1 MRDDFFG
8 NLVKTFTRVVIVIP
22 LVIIII
28 APNLHI
34 ATGVG
39 FFDSST
45 YNEKRLLQIFT
56 LLLLV
61 LVPLLS
67 WARKSEWQQL
77 LQQIPTTAWILL
89 SVIFI
94 LGSLSLKQS
103 ALMRM
108 GWNEFGLTF
117 FIFFG
122 IAAVAAL
129 RKDNPALDTTLIFGV
144 TVMASLFFIRFELF
158 RYLDVFSLDM
168 ISNYEF
174 RAGWEPWVVVKR
186 SRELLS
192 DFVHPRF
199 FGQIQSWVIPLLT
212 LPFLWSKKRFS
223 KPIFSLLFILPAAC
237 WITLLIFSG
246 SRGPWLGLVTAIIV
260 TGVLLKQK
268 ALPWIISI
276 MIAILG
282 GSLIYWLLFSAQVEG
297 SGIATHTAKRLTTL
311 NSRPELWNAAWMMSR
326 DYPLLGVG
334 PQHFSYH
341 LDKTLTFRAG
351 HPHMSV
357 LRWAA
362 EYGWISTLLLLSLM
376 VWAFSSWV
384 KSTKQS
390 KLDDRDLNIRV
401 ALTASIITAA
411 SHSLI
416 SGVMIMPLSQL
427 MLVVIIG
434 WIVGIHFSNHP
445 IEKISW
451 LAVKSIGSLTLILWI
466 GWNFAQSIGPEIQ
479 YIISGPHREITIFNP
494 SEVLHPRFWNQGI
507 IPWIQL
513 PSE

>member
-1 MRDDFFG
+1 MRGDVFN
-8 NLVKTFTRVVIVIP
+8 NLVKTFTRVVIIIP

-34 ATGVG
+34 STAVG

-129 RKDNPALDTTLIFGV
+129 RKDNPALDTILIFGI

-174 RAGWEPWVVVKR
+174 RARWEPWAVAKR

-192 DFVHPRF
+192 DFTHPRF
-199 FGQIQSWVIPLLT
+199 FGQFQSWVIPLLT

-246 SRGPWLGLVTAIIV
+246 SRGPWLGLVTAIVV
-260 TGVLLKQK
+260 TGVLLKKK

-297 SGIATHTAKRLTTL
+297 SGIASHTAGRLTNL
-311 NSRPELWNAAWMMSR
+311 NSRPELWNAAWTMSR
-326 DYPLLGVG
+326 DYSLLGVG

-341 LDKTLTFRAG
+341 LDKILIG

-390 KLDDRDLNIRV
+390 KRDDRDLNIRV

-411 SHSLI
+411 SHSLV

-445 IEKISW
+445 IEKIPW
-451 LAVKSIGSLTLILWI
+451 LLVKSIGSLTLILWI
-466 GWNFAQSIGPEIQ
+466 GWNFAQSIGPEVQ
-479 YIISGPHREITIFNP
+479 YIISGPHSEITIFNP
-494 SEVLHPRFWNQGI
+494 SEVLHPRFWHQGI

>member
-8 NLVKTFTRVVIVIP
+8 NLVKIFTRVVIVIP

-39 FFDSST
+39 FFDSNA
-45 YNEKRLLQIFT
+45 YNEKRLLEIST

-67 WARKSEWQQL
+67 WARQSEWQQL
-77 LQQIPTTAWILL
+77 LQQIPTTAWVLL

-94 LGSLSLKQS
+94 LGLLSLQQS

-129 RKDNPALDTTLIFGV
+129 RKDNHALDTILIFAV

-158 RYLDVFSLDM
+158 RHLDVFSLHT
-168 ISNYEF
+168 ISNDEF
-174 RAGWEPWVVVKR
+174 RRG
-186 SRELLS
+186 LLS
-192 DFVHPRF
+192 DFTHPRF
-199 FGQIQSWVIPLLT
+199 FGQFQSWVIPLLT
-212 LPFLWSKKRFS
+212 LPFLLSKKKLS
-223 KPIFSLLFILPAAC
+223 KPIFSLLFILPAAS
-237 WITLLIFSG
+237 WVTLLIFSG
-246 SRGPWLGLVTAIIV
+246 SRGPWLGLVAAIVV
-260 TGVLLKQK
+260 TGVLLKKK

-282 GSLIYWLLFSAQVEG
+282 GSLIYWLLFSIQFEG
-297 SGIATHTAKRLTTL
+297 SGIATHTAERLTIF
-311 NSRPELWNAAWMMSR
+311 NSRSELWNAAWVMSR
-326 DYPLLGVG
+326 DYPLLGIG

-341 LDKTLTFRAG
+341 LDKILTFRVG
-351 HPHMSV
+351 HPHMSI
-357 LRWAA
+357 LNWAA
-362 EYGWISTLLLLSLM
+362 EYGWISTLLLLSLI
-376 VWAFSSWV
+376 VWAFSSWI
-384 KSTKQS
+384 KKTKQS
-390 KLDDRDLNIRV
+390 KLDDCDLNFRV

-411 SHSLI
+411 SHSLV

-445 IEKISW
+445 IEKIPW
-451 LAVKSIGSLTLILWI
+451 FPVKSIGSLTLILWI
-466 GWNFAQSIGPEIQ
+466 GWNFVQSIEPEVR
-479 YIISGPHREITIFNP
+479 YIINGPHNEITVFNP
-494 SEVLHPRFWNQGI
+494 SEVLQPRFWHQGI
-507 IPWIQL
+507 IPWIQ
-513 PSE
+513 

>member
-34 ATGVG
+34 STGVG

-94 LGSLSLKQS
+94 LGLLSLKQS

-129 RKDNPALDTTLIFGV
+129 RKDNPALDTILIFGI

-174 RAGWEPWVVVKR
+174 RARWEPWAVAKR

-192 DFVHPRF
+192 DFTHPRF
-199 FGQIQSWVIPLLT
+199 FGQFQSWVIPLLT

-246 SRGPWLGLVTAIIV
+246 SRGPWLGLVTAIVV
-260 TGVLLKQK
+260 TGVLLKKK
-268 ALPWIISI
+268 ALPWIVSI

-297 SGIATHTAKRLTTL
+297 SGIASHTAGRLTNL
-311 NSRPELWNAAWMMSR
+311 NSRPELWNAAWTMSR

-341 LDKTLTFRAG
+341 LDKILIG

-390 KLDDRDLNIRV
+390 KRDDLDLNIRV

-411 SHSLI
+411 SHSLV

-445 IEKISW
+445 IEKIPW
-451 LAVKSIGSLTLILWI
+451 LLVKSIGSLTLILWI
-466 GWNFAQSIGPEIQ
+466 GWNFAQSIGPEVQ
-479 YIISGPHREITIFNP
+479 YIISGPHSEITIFNP
-494 SEVLHPRFWNQGI
+494 SEVLHPRFWHQGI

>member
-1 MRDDFFG
+1 MRDDFFD

-39 FFDSST
+39 FFDSNA
-45 YNEKRLLQIFT
+45 YNEKRLLEIST

-67 WARKSEWQQL
+67 WARQSKWQQL
-77 LQQIPTTAWILL
+77 LQQIPTTAWALL

-122 IAAVAAL
+122 ITAVAAL
-129 RKDNPALDTTLIFGV
+129 RKDNHALDTILIFAV

-158 RYLDVFSLDM
+158 RYLDVFSLHM
-168 ISNYEF
+168 ISNHEF
-174 RAGWEPWVVVKR
+174 RAEWEPWVVAKR

-192 DFVHPRF
+192 DFTHPRF
-199 FGQIQSWVIPLLT
+199 FGQFQSWVIPLLT

-246 SRGPWLGLVTAIIV
+246 SRGPWLGLVAAIVV
-260 TGVLLKQK
+260 TGVLLKKK

-276 MIAILG
+276 VIAILG
-282 GSLIYWLLFSAQVEG
+282 GSLIYWLLFSIQFEG
-297 SGIATHTAKRLTTL
+297 PGIATHTAERLTSL
-311 NSRPELWNAAWMMSR
+311 NSRSELWNAAWVMSR

-341 LDKTLTFRAG
+341 LDKILTFRVG
-351 HPHMSV
+351 HPHMSI
-357 LRWAA
+357 LNWAA
-362 EYGWISTLLLLSLM
+362 EYGWISTLLLFSLI
-376 VWAFSSWV
+376 VWAFSSWI
-384 KSTKQS
+384 KQTQQS
-390 KLDDRDLNIRV
+390 KLDDCDLNFRV
-401 ALTASIITAA
+401 ALTASMITAA
-411 SHSLI
+411 SHSLV

-445 IEKISW
+445 IEKIPW
-451 LAVKSIGSLTLILWI
+451 LSVKSIGSLTLILWI
-466 GWNFAQSIGPEIQ
+466 GWNFAQSIGPEVH
-479 YIISGPHREITIFNP
+479 YIINGPHSEITVFNP
-494 SEVLHPRFWNQGI
+494 SEVLQPRFWHQGI

-513 PSE
+513 PAE

>member
-1 MRDDFFG
+1 MRDDFFD

-39 FFDSST
+39 FFDSNA
-45 YNEKRLLQIFT
+45 YNEKRLLEIST

-67 WARKSEWQQL
+67 WARQSKWQQL
-77 LQQIPTTAWILL
+77 LQQIPTTAWALL

-122 IAAVAAL
+122 ITAVAAL
-129 RKDNPALDTTLIFGV
+129 RKDNHALDTILIFAV

-158 RYLDVFSLDM
+158 RYLDVFSLHM
-168 ISNYEF
+168 ISNHEF
-174 RAGWEPWVVVKR
+174 RAEWEPWVVAKR

-192 DFVHPRF
+192 DFTHPRF
-199 FGQIQSWVIPLLT
+199 FGQFQSWVIPLLT

-223 KPIFSLLFILPAAC
+223 KPIFSLFFILPAAC

-246 SRGPWLGLVTAIIV
+246 SRGPWLGLVAAIII
-260 TGVLLKQK
+260 TGVLLKKK

-276 MIAILG
+276 VIAILG
-282 GSLIYWLLFSAQVEG
+282 GSLIYWLLFSIQFEG
-297 SGIATHTAKRLTTL
+297 PGIATHTAERLTSL
-311 NSRPELWNAAWMMSR
+311 NSRSELWNAAWVMSR

-341 LDKTLTFRAG
+341 LDKILTFRVG

-357 LRWAA
+357 LKWAA
-362 EYGWISTLLLLSLM
+362 EYGWISTLLLLSLI
-376 VWAFSSWV
+376 VWAFSSWI
-384 KSTKQS
+384 KKTKQS
-390 KLDDRDLNIRV
+390 KLDDCDLNFRV

-411 SHSLI
+411 SHSLV

-445 IEKISW
+445 IEKIPW
-451 LAVKSIGSLTLILWI
+451 LSVKSIGSLTLILWI
-466 GWNFAQSIGPEIQ
+466 GWNFAQSIGPEVH
-479 YIISGPHREITIFNP
+479 YIINGPHSEITVFNP
-494 SEVLHPRFWNQGI
+494 SEVLQPRFWHQGI

-513 PSE
+513 PAE

>member
-39 FFDSST
+39 FFDSNA
-45 YNEKRLLQIFT
+45 YNEKRLLEIST

-67 WARKSEWQQL
+67 WARQSEWQQL
-77 LQQIPTTAWILL
+77 LQQIPTTAWVLL

-122 IAAVAAL
+122 ITAVAAL
-129 RKDNPALDTTLIFGV
+129 RKDNHALDTILIFAV

-158 RYLDVFSLDM
+158 RYLDVFSLHM
-168 ISNYEF
+168 ISNHEF
-174 RAGWEPWVVVKR
+174 RAEWEPWVVAKR

-192 DFVHPRF
+192 DFTHPRF
-199 FGQIQSWVIPLLT
+199 FGQFQSWVIPLLT
-212 LPFLWSKKRFS
+212 LPFLWSKKRLS
-223 KPIFSLLFILPAAC
+223 KPIFSLLFILPAAS
-237 WITLLIFSG
+237 WVTLLIFSG
-246 SRGPWLGLVTAIIV
+246 SRGPWLGLVAAIVV
-260 TGVLLKQK
+260 TGVLLKKK
-268 ALPWIISI
+268 ALPWIVSI

-282 GSLIYWLLFSAQVEG
+282 GSLIYWLLFPIQFEG
-297 SGIATHTAKRLTTL
+297 PGIATHTAERMTSL
-311 NSRPELWNAAWMMSR
+311 NSRSELWNAAWVMSR

-341 LDKTLTFRAG
+341 LDKMLTFRVG
-351 HPHMSV
+351 HPHMS
-357 LRWAA
+357 LLKWAA
-362 EYGWISTLLLLSLM
+362 EYGWISTLLLLSLI
-376 VWAFSSWV
+376 VWAFSSWI
-384 KSTKQS
+384 KNTKQS
-390 KLDDRDLNIRV
+390 KLDDCDLNFRV
-401 ALTASIITAA
+401 ALTASMITAA
-411 SHSLI
+411 SHSLV

-434 WIVGIHFSNHP
+434 WIVGIYFSNQP
-445 IEKISW
+445 IEKIPW
-451 LAVKSIGSLTLILWI
+451 LSVKSIGSLTLILWI
-466 GWNFAQSIGPEIQ
+466 GWNFTQSIGPEVQ
-479 YIISGPHREITIFNP
+479 YIINGPHSEITVFNP
-494 SEVLHPRFWNQGI
+494 SEVLQPRFWHQGI

>member
-1 MRDDFFG
+1 MRDDFFD
-8 NLVKTFTRVVIVIP
+8 NLVKTFTRVVIIIP

-39 FFDSST
+39 FFDSNA
-45 YNEKRLLQIFT
+45 YNEKRLLEIST

-67 WARKSEWQQL
+67 WARQSEWQQL
-77 LQQIPTTAWILL
+77 LQQIPTTAWVLL

-122 IAAVAAL
+122 IVAVAAL
-129 RKDNPALDTTLIFGV
+129 RKDNHTLDMILIFAV
-144 TVMASLFFIRFELF
+144 TVMASIFFIRFELF
-158 RYLDVFSLDM
+158 RYLDVFSLHM
-168 ISNYEF
+168 ISNHEF
-174 RAGWEPWVVVKR
+174 RAEWELWVVAKR

-192 DFVHPRF
+192 DFTHPRF
-199 FGQIQSWVIPLLT
+199 FGQFQSWVIPLLT
-212 LPFLWSKKRFS
+212 IPFLWSKKRFS

-246 SRGPWLGLVTAIIV
+246 SRGPWLGLVAAIVV
-260 TGVLLKQK
+260 TGVLLKKK

-282 GSLIYWLLFSAQVEG
+282 GSLIYWLLFSIQIEG
-297 SGIATHTAKRLTTL
+297 PGIATHTVERLTSL
-311 NSRPELWNAAWMMSR
+311 NSRSELWNAAWMMSR

-341 LDKTLTFRAG
+341 FQAG
-351 HPHMSV
+351 HPHMS
-357 LRWAA
+357 LLKWAA
-362 EYGWISTLLLLSLM
+362 EYGWISTLLLLSLI
-376 VWAFSSWV
+376 VWAFSSWI
-384 KSTKQS
+384 KCTIQS
-390 KLDDRDLNIRV
+390 KLDDCDLDFRV

-411 SHSLI
+411 SHSLV

-434 WIVGIHFSNHP
+434 WIVGIHFSNYP
-445 IEKISW
+445 VEKIPW
-451 LAVKSIGSLTLILWI
+451 FPVKSIGSLTLILWI
-466 GWNFAQSIGPEIQ
+466 GWNFAQSIGPEAR
-479 YIISGPHREITIFNP
+479 YIISGPHSEITVFNP
-494 SEVLHPRFWNQGI
+494 SEVSQPRFWHQGI

>member
-1 MRDDFFG
+1 MRGDVFN
-8 NLVKTFTRVVIVIP
+8 NLVKTFTRVVIIIP

-34 ATGVG
+34 STAVG

-94 LGSLSLKQS
+94 LGLLSLKQS

-129 RKDNPALDTTLIFGV
+129 RKDNPALDTILIFGI

-174 RAGWEPWVVVKR
+174 RARWEPWAVAKR

-192 DFVHPRF
+192 DFTHPRF
-199 FGQIQSWVIPLLT
+199 FGQFQSWVIPLLT

-246 SRGPWLGLVTAIIV
+246 SRGPWLGLVTAIVV
-260 TGVLLKQK
+260 TGVLLKKK

-297 SGIATHTAKRLTTL
+297 SGIASHTAGRLTNL
-311 NSRPELWNAAWMMSR
+311 NSRPELWNAAWTMSR
-326 DYPLLGVG
+326 DYSLLGVG

-341 LDKTLTFRAG
+341 LDKILIG
-351 HPHMSV
+351 HPHMGV

-390 KLDDRDLNIRV
+390 KRDDRDLNIRV

-411 SHSLI
+411 SHSLV

-445 IEKISW
+445 IEKIPW
-451 LAVKSIGSLTLILWI
+451 LLVKSIGSLTLILWI
-466 GWNFAQSIGPEIQ
+466 GWNFAQSIGPEVQ
-479 YIISGPHREITIFNP
+479 YIISGPHSEITIFNP
-494 SEVLHPRFWNQGI
+494 SEVLHPRFWHQGI

>member
-1 MRDDFFG
+1 MRDDFFD

-39 FFDSST
+39 FFDSNA
-45 YNEKRLLQIFT
+45 YNEKRLLEIST

-67 WARKSEWQQL
+67 WARQSKWQQL
-77 LQQIPTTAWILL
+77 LQQIPTTAWALL

-122 IAAVAAL
+122 ITAVAAL
-129 RKDNPALDTTLIFGV
+129 RKDNHALDTILIFAV

-158 RYLDVFSLDM
+158 RYLDVFSLHM
-168 ISNYEF
+168 ISNHEF
-174 RAGWEPWVVVKR
+174 RAEWEPWVVAKR

-192 DFVHPRF
+192 DFTHPRF
-199 FGQIQSWVIPLLT
+199 FGQFQSWVIPLLT

-246 SRGPWLGLVTAIIV
+246 SRGPWLGLVAAIII
-260 TGVLLKQK
+260 TGVLLKKK

-276 MIAILG
+276 VIAILG
-282 GSLIYWLLFSAQVEG
+282 GSLIYWLLFSIQFEG
-297 SGIATHTAKRLTTL
+297 PGIATHTAERLTSL
-311 NSRPELWNAAWMMSR
+311 NSRSELWNAAWVMSR

-341 LDKTLTFRAG
+341 LDKILTFRVG

-357 LRWAA
+357 LKWAA
-362 EYGWISTLLLLSLM
+362 EYGWISTLLLLSLI
-376 VWAFSSWV
+376 VWAFSSWI
-384 KSTKQS
+384 KKTKQS
-390 KLDDRDLNIRV
+390 KLDDCDLNFRV

-411 SHSLI
+411 SHSLV

-445 IEKISW
+445 IEKIPW
-451 LAVKSIGSLTLILWI
+451 LSVKSIGSLTLILWI
-466 GWNFAQSIGPEIQ
+466 GWNFAQSIGPEVH
-479 YIISGPHREITIFNP
+479 YIINGPHSEITVFNP
-494 SEVLHPRFWNQGI
+494 SEVLQPRFWHQGI

-513 PSE
+513 PAE